1 METGLSAEVVGL
13 SVTGGILI
21 LNHFCQTITS
31 AAAAG
36 VTE

>member
-1 METGLSAEVVGL
+1 METGLSAEAVGL
-13 SVTGGILI
+13 SVTGGI